1 MRRWLVGGAA
11 IVVGAALLPSSAQ
24 AILLTPTEPDRQCA
38 WPIAYP
44 GDANYAY
51 PDTNAAYFV
60 QAAIFQLDEPG
71 ERIVITGKDP
81 QARYWSMQTYRFS
94 DSSLVDS
101 VNDTQV
107 KRTGKGAKRKWTI
120 NVVPR
125 SDDNGKNPNV
135 LSASSWN
142 GTDLSNLTVVMMRVY
157 VSETSNASGGPLPK
171 VTIKSGKG
179 KKAKTIKLKPCK
191 PSQIGPPENR
201 PVLEPAVGATD
212 RFVRGEAER
221 FYANADTSYLAAQ
234 KAYDPESIL
243 VVSGKAPRAPQDVRF
258 WSLCQNV
265 NEGDL
270 PVVDCLRD
278 DEVKVDADGNYRI
291 AVVAPDQIVEVDRS
305 SYDGVNFLAWSA
317 QNGPNQP
324 DAFLLYRNLLPKKSF
339 AGAVTRVPY
348 GQFAEEYIGDYAP
361 RLESMTIAEFN
372 AAFRTG
378 P

>member
-1 MRRWLVGGAA
+1 MRRWLIGGAA
-11 IVVGAALLPSSAQ
+11 LAVGVALLPLPAQ
-24 AILLTPTEPDRQCA
+24 AILLTPTEPNRQCG

-60 QAAIFQLDEPG
+60 QAAVFQMDDPG
-71 ERIVITGKDP
+71 EKIVITGKDP
-81 QARYWSMQTYRFS
+81 KARYWSMQTYRFS

-107 KRTGKGAKRKWTI
+107 KRTGKGKKRKWTVT
-120 NVVPR
+120 VVPQA
-125 SDDNGKNPNV
+125 DDNGRNPNV
-135 LSASSWN
+135 LSASAWN

-157 VSETSNASGGPLPK
+157 VSETSTASGGPLPK

-179 KKAKTIKLKPCK
+179 KKGKTIKLKTCN
-191 PSQIGPPENR
+191 PSQVGPPENR
-201 PVLEPAVGATD
+201 PVLEPAVGASD
-212 RFVRGEAER
+212 RFIRGEAER

-243 VVSGKAPRAPQDVRF
+243 VVTGKAPRAPKDVRY

-265 NEGDL
+265 NAGEL

-278 DEVKVDADGNYRI
+278 DEVSTDADGTYRI
-291 AVVAPDQIVEVDRS
+291 AVVAPDQIAAADRDQYAGVD
-305 SYDGVNFLAWSA
+305 FLDWSTVA
-317 QNGPNQP
+317 GPTQE
-324 DAFLLYRNLLPKKSF
+324 DAFLLYRNLLPSKNF

-348 GQFAEEYIGDYAP
+348 NEYADEYLGDYAP
-361 RLESMTIAEFN
+361 RLETMTRAEFD
-372 AAFRTG
+372 AAFRATS
-378 P
+378 